1 MSKNSKG
8 IEVAE
13 IISDKCIAC
22 QICIG
27 ECPVGA
33 IDLSDEGVAHVDP
46 EVCVGC
52 GKCFEVCPV
61 EAVAF
66 EKKKRKKISKKP
78 KRRPIN

>member
-1 MSKNSKG
+1 MPKNSKE

-33 IDLSDEGVAHVDP
+33 IELFRDGVAHIDP
-46 EVCVGC
+46 EACVGC

-66 EKKKRKKISKKP
+66 DSKKA
-78 KRRPIN
+78 KQYWTR